1 MKHERLG
8 NIATFINGAAFKPE
22 DWNNEGLKII
32 RIQNL
37 TNPNKPYNKTLRKVD
52 DKYIVKKGD
61 VLVSWSAT
69 IDVFIWEEDD
79 DALLNQHIFKVVF
92 DFSKVEKRYFIFAL
106 KQTIDEL
113 TKFAHGSTMK
123 HVIKRDFDNHKILLP
138 SLQDQIRIA
147 NILSK
152 AENLINQRKES
163 IALLDELLKST
174 FLEMFGDPLSNPKK
188 FPIRKLN
195 EFYISPKEGT
205 KCGPFGSALKKD
217 EYKSEGIPVWV
228 MDNISKN
235 GEFIEKNS
243 LWVDLNKFNGL
254 KSYSVI
260 NNDVIISRAGTVG
273 KMCVVKTNQKFSL
286 ISTNL
291 IRVRFGENL
300 LPLHFVSL
308 MKYSIERIAK
318 LRTGAEGTFTHMNTG
333 ILDNIIF
340 PYPPLELQNQFATI
354 VEKVE
359 TLKTEYQSSLKE
371 LENMYGVLSQK
382 AFKGELKVKEYTNK
396 EVLGMVAETKGG
408 Y

>member
-22 DWNNEGLKII
+22 DWNNKGLKII

-174 FLEMFGDPLSNPKK
+174 FLEMFGGIIETSSS
-188 FPIRKLN
+188 KL
-195 EFYISPKEGT
+195 
-205 KCGPFGSALKKD
+205 
-217 EYKSEGIPVWV
+217 EYLG
-228 MDNISKN
+228 DNISYLTSGSRGWAKYYSETGAKFLRIQN
-235 GEFIEKNS
+235 IGGGVIRTDNLINVSPPNS
-243 LWVDLNKFNGL
+243 AERERTRVQEGDL
-254 KSYSVI
+254 
-260 NNDVIISRAGTVG
+260 IISITADLGRTS
-273 KMCVVKTNQKFSL
+273 VVPKNFGEAYINQHL
-286 ISTNL
+286 AL
-291 IRVRFGENL
+291 IRLNQNINPIYAAYFYNMPFGNNAIQKKNRSAVKAGL
-300 LPLHFVSL
+300 NFNDIKSFP
-308 MKYSIERIAK
+308 
-318 LRTGAEGTFTHMNTG
+318 
-333 ILDNIIF
+333 III
-340 PYPPLELQNQFATI
+340 PKMMLQNQFATI

-359 TLKTEYQSSLKE
+359 TLKTESQVSLKE
-371 LENMYGVLSQK
+371 LEHMYGVLSQK
-382 AFKGELKVKEYTNK
+382 AFNGELKVKEYTNN